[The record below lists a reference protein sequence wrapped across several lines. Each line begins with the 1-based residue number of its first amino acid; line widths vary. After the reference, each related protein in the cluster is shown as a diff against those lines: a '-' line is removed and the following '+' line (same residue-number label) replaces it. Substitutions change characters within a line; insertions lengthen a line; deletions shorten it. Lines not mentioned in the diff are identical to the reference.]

1 MGTAAAAI
9 DDDMRVAS
17 PIGGLCSGHTMRGA
31 VLAAILGG
39 AQVQAASLSEALSN
53 ATFYHTGT
61 AHATD
66 GESAAARPPSWDR
79 PGTGGTGAHRRT
91 AKSSIPMCCAAC

>member
-1 MGTAAAAI
+1 MLHLHW
-9 DDDMRVAS
+9 RR
-17 PIGGLCSGHTMRGA
+17 HTMRGA
-31 VLAAILGG
+31 VLAAILLGG

-66 GESAAARPPSWDR
+66 GESAAARLRAIYRGTPPDR
-79 PGTGGTGAHRRT
+79 GPST
-91 AKSSIPMCCAAC
+91 CAACSR